1 MQPASLEALIRER
14 LAASGAITFA
24 EYMDLALYHPRF
36 GYYTAGAPR
45 VGWAR
50 GDFFTSAHLHSLF
63 GACMA
68 RQLAWMWEA
77 LKRPMPFVVREE
89 GAGQGLLAEQVRT
102 FAQEHIRGLAEAL
115 RYQTVDVGDAA
126 EAAPAPPAAG
136 ACGNRVSASSDA
148 PRAPAPH
155 VILSNELI
163 DAFPVHL
170 VEIRGGRL
178 LEVYVVERAGR
189 LAEHLDEPSSAAVS
203 GYLDRFKV
211 PWQRFGDGWRA
222 EINLRALEWMRATAQ
237 RLARGGFVLTIDY
250 GDTSRS
256 LYTRARR
263 RGTLLCYFRH
273 LINEEPLAWPGQ
285 QDITA
290 HVNFSALIDEGRR
303 SGLSRSR
310 FTTQREFLLG
320 LGIRE
325 EMEALRASRFG
336 AADAARHTDQ
346 GQSDLLRAYSLRNA
360 VNALLEPAGLGGFRV
375 LLQRKARRK

>member
-1 MQPASLEALIRER
+1 MSGNEPLETIIRER
-14 LAASGAITFA
+14 IAASGAITFA

-45 VGWAR
+45 VGWMR
-50 GDFFTSAHLHSLF
+50 GDFFTSAHLHPLF
-63 GACMA
+63 GACLA

-89 GAGQGLLAEQVRT
+89 GAGQGLLAEQVRA
-102 FAQEHIRGLAEAL
+102 FAQEHLPALAEAL
-115 RYQTVDVGDAA
+115 RYQTVDVALAA
-126 EAAPAPPAAG
+126 EAELAFP
-136 ACGNRVSASSDA
+136 
-148 PRAPAPH
+148 PAPH

-178 LEVYVVERAGR
+178 LEVYVAERAGR
-189 LAEHLDEPSSAAVS
+189 LVEHLDEPSSAAVS
-203 GYLDRFKV
+203 GYLDRFKI
-211 PWQRFGDGWRA
+211 PWRSFGDGWRA
-222 EINLRALEWMRATAQ
+222 EINLRALEWMRATAA
-237 RLARGGFVLTIDY
+237 RLARGSFVLTIDY

-256 LYTRARR
+256 LYKRTRR

-273 LINEEPLAWPGQ
+273 SINEEPLARPGQ

-290 HVNFSALIDEGRR
+290 HVNFSALIEEGRR
-303 SGLSRSR
+303 AGLSRSR

-336 AADAARHTDQ
+336 AADTARHTDQ
-346 GQSDLLRAYSLRNA
+346 GQADLLRAYSLRNA
-360 VNALLEPAGLGGFRV
+360 INVLLDPAGLGGFRV